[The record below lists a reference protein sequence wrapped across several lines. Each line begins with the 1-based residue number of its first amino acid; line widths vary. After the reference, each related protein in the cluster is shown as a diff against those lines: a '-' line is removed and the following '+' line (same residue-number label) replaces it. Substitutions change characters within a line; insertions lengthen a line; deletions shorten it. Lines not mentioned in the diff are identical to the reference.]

1 MMNTREGVNNMLESC
16 EQESL
21 FEDGFDSAIIGLSQD
36 GHLGSFRVCYSVSKC
51 YDALMADGM
60 TEEEA
65 VDYFEYNV
73 LGANVGPTTPI
84 FVI

>member
-16 EQESL
+16 GQESL